1 MPDLPRTP
9 PPALAEVIAF
19 LVERIAVLR
28 RRPAADIDPGMAF
41 NALGI
46 DSLDAITLMG
56 DIEAH
61 FRLTIDPSEI
71 FDHPT
76 PRDLAQAIVQRST
89 RHD

>member
-1 MPDLPRTP
+1 MPDSPDVTRPSLP
-9 PPALAEVIAF
+9 EVVAF

-28 RRPAADIDPGMAF
+28 RRAPADVDPAMAF

-56 DIEAH
+56 DIESH
-61 FRLTIDPSEI
+61 FGMTIDPSEI

-76 PRDLAQAIVQRST
+76 PRDLAQAIVERS
-89 RHD
+89 HHHG